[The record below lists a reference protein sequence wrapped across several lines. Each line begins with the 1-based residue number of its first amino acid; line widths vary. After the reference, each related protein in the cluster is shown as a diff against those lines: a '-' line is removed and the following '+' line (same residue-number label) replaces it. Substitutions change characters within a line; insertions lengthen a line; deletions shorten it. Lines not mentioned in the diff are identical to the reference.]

1 MNRENIFQVHMP
13 EVDIR
18 PDLKVIFQE
27 ARELA
32 DQETLLADGTLQ
44 RRVVIVSPGRLILLK
59 DSYPPDTLPS
69 ENRIVLED
77 LLPSEKTLKIAVIAY
92 TYLEALRTDIRKA
105 IPFFDYLLGFT
116 YLGHAV
122 WIFEGHSS
130 ALADGC
136 RDADY
141 VLVDQRMLP
150 YLDEDWRQIIQSEN
164 NRIHLRVLSV
174 EN

>member
-1 MNRENIFQVHMP
+1 MDQENIFQVHMP

-18 PDLKVIFQE
+18 PDLKAIFQE

-32 DQETLLADGTLQ
+32 DQETVLADGTHQ

-69 ENRIVLED
+69 ENRMVLED
-77 LLPSEKTLKIAVIAY
+77 LLPSEKPLKIAVIAY
-92 TYLEALRTDIRKA
+92 TYLEALRVDIRRA

-116 YLGHAV
+116 YLGHSV

-130 ALADGC
+130 ALREGC

-150 YLDEDWRQIIQSEN
+150 YLDEDWRQIILSEN
-164 NRIHLRVLSV
+164 NPANIRMLSV

>member
-130 ALADGC
+130 AMADGC

-164 NRIHLRVLSV
+164 NRLHLRVLSV

>member
-130 ALADGC
+130 AMADGC

>member
-1 MNRENIFQVHMP
+1 MNRENIFQVHMK

-18 PDLKVIFQE
+18 AELKVIFQE

-77 LLPSEKTLKIAVIAY
+77 LLPS
-92 TYLEALRTDIRKA
+92 D
-105 IPFFDYLLGFT
+105 
-116 YLGHAV
+116 
-122 WIFEGHSS
+122 
-130 ALADGC
+130 
-136 RDADY
+136 
-141 VLVDQRMLP
+141 
-150 YLDEDWRQIIQSEN
+150 
-164 NRIHLRVLSV
+164 
-174 EN
+174 